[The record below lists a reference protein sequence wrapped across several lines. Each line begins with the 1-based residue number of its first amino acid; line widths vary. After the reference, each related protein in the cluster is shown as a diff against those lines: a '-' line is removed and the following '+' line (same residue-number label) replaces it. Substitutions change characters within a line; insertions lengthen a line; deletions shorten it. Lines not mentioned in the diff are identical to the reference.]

1 MNELF
6 SKENW
11 IINTQDD
18 GSIHYEHIKRDM
30 SFTVDPKD
38 PEALIIQLL
47 QFYQLGV
54 EIGYKKHQ
62 TEIKSCLGIK

>member
-6 SKENW
+6 SKKNW
-11 IINTQDD
+11 IITIKNDL
-18 GSIHYEHIKRDM
+18 IRYEHIKKDM
-30 SFTVDPKD
+30 SFAVDLKD

-54 EIGYKKHQ
+54 ENGYKKHQ
-62 TEIKSCLGIK
+62 AEIRSCLGIK